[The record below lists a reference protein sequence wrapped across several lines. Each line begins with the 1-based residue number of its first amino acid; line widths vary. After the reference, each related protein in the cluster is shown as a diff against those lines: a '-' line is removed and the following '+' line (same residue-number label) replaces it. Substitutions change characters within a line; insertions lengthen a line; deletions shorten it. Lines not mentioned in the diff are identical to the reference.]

1 MKNLLRRFS
10 YVSHTHKFRTT
21 MTIRKIVLQV
31 TTLFAAAGAQAQNP
45 NIQTIYTADPADPIN
60 NKLKMNTA
68 SKSIFTLVFAIIFSL
83 VSISTLSAQTVW
95 LDQLDLSPTTQG
107 WGVPKKNRTVDDNIM
122 TIAGKT
128 FERGFGTHAE
138 SSLFIQLDGKA
149 NSFTAQV
156 GIDDEVIGRHP
167 AVEFIV
173 YGDGVKL
180 WSSGVMYDGDTAR
193 LCNVKLLGVKK
204 LELRVTDGGNGDS
217 SDHANWA
224 DAKFEA
230 VGVASFTTYYPVPSE
245 PYILTPK
252 PSAKPKINSASVFG
266 VRPGSPFQ
274 FRIPATGDRPMTFQ
288 VTGLPQGLMA
298 DQKTGLITGKLE
310 KAGTYVIQLKANN
323 AKGIAEKSLRIICGD
338 KIALTPPMGWNSWNC
353 FAHEVSGE
361 KIKRAAEVM
370 VKTGLINY
378 GWNYVNI
385 DDYWQNNR
393 DSKDPS
399 LLGKLRDEAGNIV
412 PNKRFG
418 DMKSLTDYVHGL
430 GLKIGIYTSPGP
442 WTCGGCAGS
451 YGYERQD
458 AETYAKWGFDYLKY
472 DWCSYGGAFN
482 GIPDNDPNKV
492 ISISY
497 NGGYQLSTA
506 VKPYKIM
513 GEYIR
518 QQPRDIVFSMCQY
531 GMSDVW
537 KWGDSV
543 GANSWRTTNDILD
556 TWSNVKAI
564 ALAHEQS
571 AAWSKPGNWNDADM
585 LVVGTVGWGSLHP
598 SRLKP
603 DEQYLHVSLWSLF
616 STPLLLGCDLEKL
629 DDFTLNLLTNDEVIA
644 VNQDAL
650 GKQATC
656 VQTIGDLR
664 IYVKELEDGS
674 RAVGF
679 CNFGLEKV
687 DISYKDLE
695 KLGISGKQK
704 VRDLWRQKDI
714 TTIHADKEALSVKV
728 PMHGVILYKFTPVK

>member
-1 MKNLLRRFS
+1 MKRNYLVLIFIK
-10 YVSHTHKFRTT
+10 HTHIVSIVNKV
-21 MTIRKIVLQV
+21 RK
-31 TTLFAAAGAQAQNP
+31 N
-45 NIQTIYTADPADPIN
+45 
-60 NKLKMNTA
+60 
-68 SKSIFTLVFAIIFSL
+68 IFSMAFAL
-83 VSISTLSAQTVW
+83 TAVFSLSSISTLSAQTVW
-95 LDQLDLSPTTQG
+95 LDQLDLSAATQG
-107 WGVPKKNRTVDDNIM
+107 WGIPKKNRSVDGNIM

-156 GIDDEVIGRHP
+156 GIDDEVKQYQP

-173 YGDGVKL
+173 FGDGAKL
-180 WSSGVMYDGDTAR
+180 WSSGVMHANDTAR
-193 LCNVKLLGVKK
+193 PCNVKLSGVKK
-204 LELRVTDGGNGDS
+204 LELRVTEIGHNN
-217 SDHANWA
+217 HADWA
-224 DAKFEA
+224 AAKFETA
-230 VGVASFTTYYPVPSE
+230 GVESFATFYPVPSE
-245 PYILTPK
+245 PYILTPQ

-274 FRIPATGDRPMTFQ
+274 FRIPATGDRPMTFL
-288 VTGLPQGLMA
+288 VAGLPQGLKL
-298 DQKTGLITGKLE
+298 DQKTGLITGKLL
-310 KAGTYVIQLKANN
+310 KAGTYVIQLKAKN

-353 FAHEVSGE
+353 FAGEVSAE
-361 KIKRAAEVM
+361 KVKRAAEEM
-370 VKTGLINY
+370 VKTGLVNY
-378 GWNYVNI
+378 GWTYVNI

-399 LLGKLRDEAGNIV
+399 QQGKFRDEAGNIV

-418 DMKSLTDYVHGL
+418 DMKSLADYVHGL
-430 GLKIGIYTSPGP
+430 GLKIGIYSSPGP
-442 WTCGGCAGS
+442 WTCDGGAGS
-451 YGYERQD
+451 YGHEKQD

-472 DWCSYGGAFN
+472 DWCSYGGVLN
-482 GIPDNDPNKV
+482 GIPGNDPNKV
-492 ISISY
+492 VSISY

-518 QQPRDIVFSMCQY
+518 QQPRDIVFSLCQY

-543 GANSWRTTNDILD
+543 GGNTWRTTNDITD
-556 TWSNVKAI
+556 NWSNVKAI
-564 ALAHEQS
+564 ALAQDQA
-571 AAWSKPGNWNDADM
+571 AAWAKPGNWNDPDM
-585 LVVGTVGWGSLHP
+585 LVVGIVGWGSPHP
-598 SRLKP
+598 TKLKP
-603 DEQYLHVSLWSLF
+603 DEQYLHFSLWCLF
-616 STPLLLGCDLEKL
+616 SAPLLIGCDLEKL
-629 DDFTLNLLTNDEVIA
+629 DAFTLNLLTNNEVIA
-644 VNQDAL
+644 VDQDAL

-687 DISYKDLE
+687 DIAYKDLK

-728 PMHGVILYKFTPVK
+728 PVHGVALYKFTPVK

>member
-1 MKNLLRRFS
+1 
-10 YVSHTHKFRTT
+10 
-21 MTIRKIVLQV
+21 
-31 TTLFAAAGAQAQNP
+31 
-45 NIQTIYTADPADPIN
+45 
-60 NKLKMNTA
+60 
-68 SKSIFTLVFAIIFSL
+68 
-83 VSISTLSAQTVW
+83 
-95 LDQLDLSPTTQG
+95 
-107 WGVPKKNRTVDDNIM
+107 
-122 TIAGKT
+122 
-128 FERGFGTHAE
+128 
-138 SSLFIQLDGKA
+138 
-149 NSFTAQV
+149 
-156 GIDDEVIGRHP
+156 
-167 AVEFIV
+167 
-173 YGDGVKL
+173 
-180 WSSGVMYDGDTAR
+180 
-193 LCNVKLLGVKK
+193 
-204 LELRVTDGGNGDS
+204 
-217 SDHANWA
+217 
-224 DAKFEA
+224 
-230 VGVASFTTYYPVPSE
+230 
-245 PYILTPK
+245 
-252 PSAKPKINSASVFG
+252 
-266 VRPGSPFQ
+266 
-274 FRIPATGDRPMTFQ
+274 
-288 VTGLPQGLMA
+288 
-298 DQKTGLITGKLE
+298 
-310 KAGTYVIQLKANN
+310 
-323 AKGIAEKSLRIICGD
+323 
-338 KIALTPPMGWNSWNC
+338 MGWNSWNC
-353 FAHEVSGE
+353 FAHEVSGD
-361 KIKRAAEVM
+361 KIKRAAEAM

-393 DSKDPS
+393 DSKDP
-399 LLGKLRDEAGNIV
+399 LLQGKLRDESGNIV
-412 PNKRFG
+412 PNKKFG
-418 DMKSLTDYVHGL
+418 DMKSLVDYVHDL

-472 DWCSYGGAFN
+472 DWCSYGGALN
-482 GIPDNDPNKV
+482 GLPDNDPNKV

-506 VKPYKIM
+506 VKPYKLM

-518 QQPRDIVFSMCQY
+518 QQPRDIVYSLCQY

-543 GANSWRTTNDILD
+543 GGNSWRTTNDITD
-556 TWSNVKAI
+556 NWSNVKGI
-564 ALAHEQS
+564 ALAHDQS

-585 LVVGTVGWGSLHP
+585 LVVGHVGWGSPHP
-598 SRLKP
+598 SLLRP

-664 IYVKELEDGS
+664 IYVKDLEDGS

-687 DISYKDLE
+687 DISYKDLK

-714 TTIHADKEALSVKV
+714 TTIHTDKEALSVKV
-728 PMHGVILYKFTPVK
+728 PVHGVALYKFTPVK

>member
-1 MKNLLRRFS
+1 
-10 YVSHTHKFRTT
+10 
-21 MTIRKIVLQV
+21 
-31 TTLFAAAGAQAQNP
+31 
-45 NIQTIYTADPADPIN
+45 
-60 NKLKMNTA
+60 MNTA
-68 SKSIFTLVFAIIFSL
+68 SKSIFTLVFAIVCSL
-83 VSISTLSAQTVW
+83 VSTSTLSAQTVW
-95 LDQLDLSPTTQG
+95 LDQLDLSTASQG
-107 WGVPKKNRTVDDNIM
+107 WGIPKKNRSVDGNIM

-156 GIDDEVIGRHP
+156 GIDDEVKQHQP

-173 YGDGVKL
+173 FGDGAKL
-180 WSSGVMYDGDTAR
+180 WSSGVMHAGDTAR
-193 LCNVKLLGVKK
+193 PCNVKLSGVKK
-204 LELRVTDGGNGDS
+204 LELRVTEIGHNN
-217 SDHANWA
+217 HADWA
-224 DAKFEA
+224 DAKFDV
-230 VGVASFTTYYPVPSE
+230 VGVATLVTYYPVPSE
-245 PYILTPK
+245 PYILTPQ

-274 FRIPATGDRPMTFQ
+274 FRIPATGDRPLTFM
-288 VTGLPQGLMA
+288 VTGLPEGLKVE
-298 DQKTGLITGKLE
+298 QKTGLITGKLLT
-310 KAGTYVIQLKANN
+310 AGTYVIQLKAKN

-353 FAHEVSGE
+353 FAGEVSAE
-361 KIKRAAEVM
+361 KVKRAAEVM
-370 VKTGLINY
+370 VKTGLVNY

-399 LLGKLRDEAGNIV
+399 QQGKFRDEAGNIV

-418 DMKSLTDYVHGL
+418 DMKSLTGYVHGL
-430 GLKIGIYTSPGP
+430 GLKIGIYSSPGP
-442 WTCGGCAGS
+442 WTCDGGAGS

-458 AETYAKWGFDYLKY
+458 AESYAKWGFDYLKY
-472 DWCSYGGAFN
+472 DWCSYGGVLN

-492 ISISY
+492 VSISY

-506 VKPYKIM
+506 VKPYKLM
-513 GEYIR
+513 GDYIR
-518 QQPRDIVFSMCQY
+518 QQPRDIVFSLCQY

-537 KWGDSV
+537 KWGGSI
-543 GANSWRTTNDILD
+543 GGNTWRTTNDITD
-556 TWSNVKAI
+556 NWSNVKSI
-564 ALAHEQS
+564 ALAQDQS
-571 AAWSKPGNWNDADM
+571 AAWAKPGNWNDPDM
-585 LVVGTVGWGSLHP
+585 LVVGTVGWGSPHP
-598 SRLKP
+598 TMLKP
-603 DEQYLHVSLWSLF
+603 DEQYLHFSLWSLF
-616 STPLLLGCDLEKL
+616 SAPLLIGCDMEKL
-629 DDFTLNLLTNDEVIA
+629 DAFTLNLLTNDEVIA

-674 RAVGF
+674 RVAGF

-687 DISYKDLE
+687 DISYKDLN

-728 PMHGVILYKFTPVK
+728 PMHGVALYKFTPVK

>member
-1 MKNLLRRFS
+1 
-10 YVSHTHKFRTT
+10 

-310 KAGTYVIQLKANN
+310 KAGTYVIQLKAKN

>member
-1 MKNLLRRFS
+1 MK
-10 YVSHTHKFRTT
+10 
-21 MTIRKIVLQV
+21 IRKKVLQV
-31 TTLFAAAGAQAQNP
+31 ITLFAAAGTQAQNP
-45 NIQTIYTADPADPIN
+45 IIQTINTAEPAHPIN
-60 NKLKMNTA
+60 YKLKMNTA
-68 SKSIFTLVFAIIFSL
+68 SKSIFTLFFAIIFSL
-83 VSISTLSAQTVW
+83 GSISTLFAQTVW
-95 LDQLDLSPTTQG
+95 LDKLDLSTATQG
-107 WGVPKKNRTVDDNIM
+107 WGIPKKNRSVDGNIM

-156 GIDDEVIGRHP
+156 GIDDEVKQHQP

-173 YGDGVKL
+173 FGDGAKL
-180 WSSGVMYDGDTAR
+180 WSSGVMHAGDTAR
-193 LCNVKLLGVKK
+193 RCNVKLSGVKK
-204 LELRVTDGGNGDS
+204 LELRVTEIGHNN
-217 SDHANWA
+217 HADWA

-230 VGVASFTTYYPVPSE
+230 IGVASFATYYPVPSE

-274 FRIPATGDRPMTFQ
+274 FRIPATGDRPMTFM
-288 VTGLPQGLMA
+288 VAGLPQGLKL
-298 DQKTGLITGKLE
+298 DQKTGLVTGKLVT
-310 KAGTYVIQLKANN
+310 AGTYVIQLKAKN

-353 FAHEVSGE
+353 FAGEVSAE
-361 KIKRAAEVM
+361 KVKRAADVM
-370 VKTGLINY
+370 VKTGLVNY

-399 LLGKLRDEAGNIV
+399 QQGKYRDEAGNIV

-430 GLKIGIYTSPGP
+430 GLKIGIYSSPGP
-442 WTCGGCAGS
+442 WTCDGGAGT

-472 DWCSYGGAFN
+472 DWCSYGGVLN
-482 GIPDNDPNKV
+482 GIPDNDTNKV
-492 ISISY
+492 ALISY

-506 VKPYKIM
+506 VKPYKLM
-513 GEYIR
+513 GDYIR
-518 QQPRDIVFSMCQY
+518 QQPRDIVFSLCQY

-537 KWGDSV
+537 KWGGSV
-543 GANSWRTTNDILD
+543 GGNTWRTTNDITD
-556 TWSNVKAI
+556 NWSNVKSI
-564 ALAHEQS
+564 ALAQDQS
-571 AAWSKPGNWNDADM
+571 AAWAKPGNWNDPDM
-585 LVVGTVGWGSLHP
+585 LVVGTVGWGSPHP
-598 SRLKP
+598 TMLKP
-603 DEQYLHVSLWSLF
+603 DEQYLHFSLWSLF
-616 STPLLLGCDLEKL
+616 SAPLLIGCDMEKL
-629 DDFTLNLLTNDEVIA
+629 DAFTLNLLTNDEVIA

-687 DISYKDLE
+687 DISYKDLK

-728 PMHGVILYKFTPVK
+728 PMHGVVLYKFTPVK